1 MEYTLFLFFSILLI
15 SASLCVI
22 FIQDSVQAVF
32 FLIFAFC
39 NAVGLLFLIEAE
51 FIGLL
56 FLVVYVGAI
65 AVLFLFVIIILNL
78 KAEISFKFQ
87 TKNLYVDYYPIS
99 IFLVIFFFTNFY
111 FLKKSLLTFK
121 VESFLEEPN
130 YLEWVYQV
138 DNIQSL
144 TIFGQTL
151 YTFYFYYLLISGFVL
166 LVSIIGAIALTSQKN
181 QQLNFDK
188 KQHVSSQLA
197 RDSIAAVYLVKQK
210 NGI

>member
-1 MEYTLFLFFSILLI
+1 M
-15 SASLCVI
+15 
-22 FIQDSVQAVF
+22 
-32 FLIFAFC
+32 
-39 NAVGLLFLIEAE
+39 
-51 FIGLL
+51 
-56 FLVVYVGAI
+56 
-65 AVLFLFVIIILNL
+65 
-78 KAEISFKFQ
+78 
-87 TKNLYVDYYPIS
+87 
-99 IFLVIFFFTNFY
+99 
-111 FLKKSLLTFK
+111 KKSLLTFK
-121 VESFLEEPN
+121 VENFLEEPN

-138 DNIQSL
+138 DNIQSI

>member
-65 AVLFLFVIIILNL
+65 AVLFLFVIMILNL

-138 DNIQSL
+138 DNIQSI

>member
-15 SASLCVI
+15 FSSLCVV
-22 FIQDSVQAVF
+22 FVQDSVQAVF

-51 FIGLL
+51 FLGLL

-78 KAEISFKFQ
+78 KTEMSFKFK
-87 TKNLYVDYYPIS
+87 TKYLYIDYYPIS
-99 IFLVIFFFTNFY
+99 IFLVVFFFINFY
-111 FLKKSLLTFK
+111 FLKKNLFTFK
-121 VESFLEEPN
+121 TESLIEEPT
-130 YLEWVYQV
+130 YLEWIYQM
-138 DNIQSL
+138 DSIQS
-144 TIFGQTL
+144 IDMFGQTL

-181 QQLNFDK
+181 QQVDFKK
-188 KQHVSSQLA
+188 KQHIASQLT
-197 RDSIAAVYLVKQK
+197 RDSLSAVYLVKRK
-210 NGI
+210 I

>member
-138 DNIQSL
+138 DNIQSI

>member
-78 KAEISFKFQ
+78 KAEIAFKFQ

-138 DNIQSL
+138 DNIQSI